1 MKIYTIDASVVIK
14 WVSKER
20 EEQLAKAHDLYK
32 QAIENKIRLIAPSLL
47 QLEVSNI
54 LLKKKKLKPN
64 TIIKLWKLINEAM
77 ILYIDLSEN
86 ILKKTLLLAE
96 KNNLSVYDGLYLAI
110 AHESKTKLI
119 SADVKGHGKI
129 REVVLL
135 KNWKK

>member
-1 MKIYTIDASVVIK
+1 MKIYTIDASVVVK

-20 EEQLAKAHDLYK
+20 ERQLTKAHDLYQ
-32 QAIENKIRLIAPSLL
+32 QAVEGKIKLIAPSLL
-47 QLEVSNI
+47 QIEVSNI

-64 TIIKLWKLINEAM
+64 TIIKLWRLINEAM
-77 ILYIDLSEN
+77 ILYVDLSET
-86 ILKKTLLLAE
+86 ILKRSLSLAD

-135 KNWKK
+135 ENW